1 MLDMGIDTDSKPYIL
16 ITGGAGLIGT
26 SSRTY
31 FEQKG
36 WTVSTLDLKE
46 CDLDGRKIDHVGDV
60 VEFKPL
66 QGILDDVDGI
76 LHLAAVSR
84 VIDAELDKA
93 ECTRVNVDGTRRLLE
108 AASGAKCRWFI
119 FGSSREVYGEPTS
132 FPVSEENGV
141 APINHYGYAKV
152 IGENMVKKHCGMNG
166 MVHSN
171 LRFSN
176 VYGHPGDHQTRLVN
190 AFILQAL
197 KGEPLEIHGGGQLF
211 DFTHIDDTTEAIFTA
226 AKLLHEKHEHLP
238 PIHVLPGE
246 SVTIENLA
254 AMVLEITGSDSE
266 IRYTPGRNYD
276 VERFHGDPS
285 RMKDILGYECSID
298 IITGLKKCATLH
310 RERLLLA
317 EVANE

>member
-1 MLDMGIDTDSKPYIL
+1 MTIEDTFRPHIL

-26 SSRTY
+26 ASKTC
-31 FEQKG
+31 FEQRG

-46 CDLDGRKIDHVGDV
+46 CDLDGRTIDHVGDI

-66 QGILDDVDGI
+66 QDILADVDGI

-93 ECTRVNVDGTRRLLE
+93 ECTRVNVNGTRRLLE
-108 AASGAKCRWFI
+108 AASAAKCRWFI
-119 FGSSREVYGEPTS
+119 FGSSREVYGESTS
-132 FPVSEENGV
+132 LPVSEENGV
-141 APINHYGYAKV
+141 APINHYGHAKV
-152 IGENMVKKHCGMNG
+152 IGENMVKKHCEMNG

-190 AFILQAL
+190 AFVLQAL
-197 KGEPLEIHGGGQLF
+197 KAEPLEIHGGGQLF
-211 DFTHIDDTTEAIFTA
+211 DFTHIDDTSEAIFIA

-238 PIHVLPGE
+238 SIHVLPGE
-246 SVTIENLA
+246 AVAIEDLA
-254 AMVLEITGSDSE
+254 AMVLKITDSDSE
-266 IRYTPGRNYD
+266 IMYTLGRDYD
-276 VERFHGDPS
+276 VERFHGDPG
-285 RMKDILGYECSID
+285 RMNEILGYECSID
-298 IITGLKKCATLH
+298 IITGLKKFSTLH
-310 RERLLLA
+310 RERISLM

>member
-1 MLDMGIDTDSKPYIL
+1 MGIEFYPKPHIF

-26 SSRTY
+26 ASRTY
-31 FEQKG
+31 FEQNG

-46 CDLDGRKIDHVGDV
+46 SDLDGRTIDYEGDI
-60 VEFKPL
+60 VEFKSL
-66 QGILDDVDGI
+66 QDVLEDVDGI

-93 ECTRVNVDGTRRLLE
+93 ECTRVNIDGTRRLLE
-108 AASGAKCRWFI
+108 SASAAKCRWFI

-132 FPVSEENGV
+132 FPVTEDCGV
-141 APINHYGYAKV
+141 KPINHYGEVKV
-152 IGENMVKKHCGMNG
+152 FGEKIVKKHCEING
-166 MVHSN
+166 MAHSN

-197 KGEPLEIHGGGQLF
+197 KTEPLEIHGGGQLF

-226 AKLLHEKHEHLP
+226 AKLLHKKHEHLP

-246 SVTIENLA
+246 AVTIEDLA
-254 AMVLEITGSDSE
+254 AMVLKITDSDSK
-266 IRYTPGRNYD
+266 IMYTPGRDYD

-285 RMKDILGYECSID
+285 RMNEILGYKCSID
-298 IITGLKKCATLH
+298 IITGLEKCITLH
-310 RERLLLA
+310 RDRLFLE

>member
-1 MLDMGIDTDSKPYIL
+1 MTIEDTSKPHIL

-26 SSRTY
+26 ASKTC
-31 FEQKG
+31 FEQRG

-46 CDLDGRKIDHVGDV
+46 CDLDGRKIDHVGDI

-66 QGILDDVDGI
+66 QDILADVDGI

-93 ECTRVNVDGTRRLLE
+93 ECTRVNIDGTRRLLE
-108 AASGAKCRWFI
+108 FASVAECRWFI

-132 FPVSEENGV
+132 FPVTEDSGV
-141 APINHYGYAKV
+141 KPINHYGDAKV
-152 IGENMVKKHCGMNG
+152 FGEKMVKKHCEMNG

-190 AFILQAL
+190 AFVLQAL
-197 KGEPLEIHGGGQLF
+197 KAEPLEIHGGGQLF
-211 DFTHIDDTTEAIFTA
+211 DFTYIDDTTEAIFIA

-246 SVTIENLA
+246 AVAIEDLA
-254 AMVLEITGSDSE
+254 EMVISITNSKSE
-266 IRYTPGRNYD
+266 IVYTPGRDYD

-285 RMKDILGYECSID
+285 RMNEILGSKCSID
-298 IITGLKKCATLH
+298 IMTGLEKCAKLH
-310 RERLLLA
+310 RKRVLSSE
-317 EVANE
+317 EANG